1 MDTRQSLEESLKDS
15 LRSKDEVRK
24 KVIRLALSS
33 IKFAD
38 SEKGV
43 KIDDAAVQLILQ
55 KEIKTR
61 RESIAEAEKGGRADL
76 IADAE
81 QEIII
86 LETFLPAQLSDDQLM
101 DLVVS
106 AIAEAGAVAVSD
118 TGKVM
123 KILVPK
129 LQGRASNDR
138 VSQAVRRK
146 LAAS

>member
-1 MDTRQSLEESLKDS
+1 MDTRQSLEESLKES

-61 RESIAEAEKGGRADL
+61 RESITEAEKGGRADL
-76 IADAE
+76 VADAE

-86 LETFLPAQLSDDQLM
+86 LETFLPAQLSDDELM

-106 AIAEAGAVAVSD
+106 AIAETGAAAVSD

-123 KILVPK
+123 KVLVPK

-146 LAAS
+146 LAAL